1 MSRYYRSI
9 LATLGKKEPFQILVK
24 TDNAGVSGS
33 DEILLPIQGT
43 SMFIDWGDGNTQTTT
58 QANAPNNT
66 IGGNN
71 VAHTYAS
78 AGNYVIKI
86 SVGLTRIFFNNGGD
100 RLKLLEIQ
108 NWGDIVWSA
117 TQTGAFWGCANMQL
131 TATDVPNLSNVTSLS
146 SYFRSCTIF
155 NGNIGGWDVSS
166 VTTMESMFRSAT
178 AFNQD
183 IGGWDVSSVTNMQ
196 DMFRIAAAFNQD
208 IGGWD
213 VSSVTNMATMF
224 LNVTSFNQDI
234 GGWDV
239 SSVTTMA
246 SMFFGATSFNKDIG
260 GWDVSSVTTMSNMFR
275 SAAAFNQDI
284 GGWDVSSVTN
294 MQSMLQVATSFNK
307 DIGGWDVSSV
317 TNMSIMFFGAT
328 AFNQDIGGWDVSK
341 VTTMVDMFDGAS
353 LFNQLLGDWDL
364 RLAGVNLATIFR
376 STSMSTANYTDTIVG
391 WANYVFDNSGT
402 PASLSMTTQTGRTF
416 DTSRSGGANFADAG
430 AARTYLTTTA
440 GWTISGDTVI

>member
-9 LATLGKKEPFQILVK
+9 LSTLGKKEPFQILVK
-24 TDNAGVSGS
+24 TDNTGVSGS

-43 SMFIDWGDGNTQTTT
+43 SMFIDWGDGNTETVT
-58 QANAPNNT
+58 QASVPNNT

-71 VAHTYAS
+71 VSHTYAS

-86 SVGLTRIFFNNGGD
+86 SVGLTRILFNNGGD

-108 NWGDIVWSA
+108 NWGDIVWS
-117 TQTGAFWGCANMQL
+117 GFLSAFFGCANMQL
-131 TATDVPNLSNVTSLS
+131 TATDVPDLSGVTNMSTML
-146 SYFRSCTIF
+146 RACTIF
-155 NGNIGGWDVSS
+155 NSDIGGWDVSS
-166 VTTMESMFRSAT
+166 VDNMSFMFRDAT

-183 IGGWDVSSVTNMQ
+183 IGGWDVSSVTNMSN
-196 DMFRIAAAFNQD
+196 MLRGTPFNQD

-213 VSSVTNMATMF
+213 VSSVTDMNSMLRGTP
-224 LNVTSFNQDI
+224 FNQDI
-234 GGWDV
+234 GGWNV
-239 SSVTTMA
+239 SSVTDMN
-246 SMFFGATSFNKDIG
+246 S
-260 GWDVSSVTTMSNMFR
+260 
-275 SAAAFNQDI
+275 
-284 GGWDVSSVTN
+284 
-294 MQSMLQVATSFNK
+294 
-307 DIGGWDVSSV
+307 
-317 TNMSIMFFGAT
+317 
-328 AFNQDIGGWDVSK
+328 
-341 VTTMVDMFDGAS
+341 MFDGAS
-353 LFNQLLGDWDL
+353 SFNQLLGDWDL

-376 STSMSTANYTDTIVG
+376 GTSMTTANYTDTIVG

>member
-183 IGGWDVSSVTNMQ
+183 IGGWDVSNVTNMQ
-196 DMFRIAAAFNQD
+196 DMFRI
-208 IGGWD
+208 
-213 VSSVTNMATMF
+213 
-224 LNVTSFNQDI
+224 
-234 GGWDV
+234 
-239 SSVTTMA
+239 
-246 SMFFGATSFNKDIG
+246 
-260 GWDVSSVTTMSNMFR
+260 
-275 SAAAFNQDI
+275 AAAFNQDI